1 MSSVNIPE
9 KYLMIVYKGHLGD
22 GNDFSSPRLMFA
34 QRKLSFVELL
44 LEPIA
49 SVFTFEHQLF
59 TNVFGLFARHFL
71 AAGGWSIGLD
81 VIPIGL
87 LRQNVVRR
95 NDFHC
100 WIDQEEDENL
110 AEASSGF
117 IFELKGSHA
126 MLINVRE
133 NHAASVLSDHVSEH
147 LEDDKYFKSSKNIA
161 KSTHLVQLI
170 FILHSINGE
179 HTTIVVLL
187 IVRIFD
193 RLAEVELR
201 LGDVFHFVVVNSS
214 GDYAFL
220 VNSLDVPCSA

>member
-1 MSSVNIPE
+1 
-9 KYLMIVYKGHLGD
+9 
-22 GNDFSSPRLMFA
+22 MFA

-49 SVFTFEHQLF
+49 SVFAFEHELF

-71 AAGGWSIGLD
+71 AAGGRSIGLD

-117 IFELKGSHA
+117 IFELEGSHA

-133 NHAASVLSDHVSEH
+133 NHAASVLSDQVSEH
-147 LEDDKYFKSSKNIA
+147 LEDDKCFKSSKNIA
-161 KSTHLVQLI
+161 M
-170 FILHSINGE
+170 
-179 HTTIVVLL
+179 
-187 IVRIFD
+187 
-193 RLAEVELR
+193 
-201 LGDVFHFVVVNSS
+201 
-214 GDYAFL
+214 
-220 VNSLDVPCSA
+220 